1 MKRILIISASFAIAT
16 LSAQAQNYI
25 DHLQEQRA
33 GQGTVQVIQSKAIS
47 ELVNGTAPQQHTVAN
62 VATTSRNAEKSAP
75 SQKPTEP
82 SHKTTDTA
90 TTPHK
95 AESTTT
101 AQPETTIDTRRKVM
115 RGQKVQGYRVQVYSG
130 GNSRDDKNKA
140 QRIGNAMKEAFPTQ
154 PVYVHFYSPRWVC
167 RIGNFVDRE
176 DANECL
182 KQVRALGYSQAC
194 IVKGVITVK

>member
-1 MKRILIISASFAIAT
+1 MALAT
-16 LSAQAQNYI
+16 LTAQAQNYT

-33 GQGTVQVIQSKAIS
+33 GQGTVRVVESKAIS
-47 ELVNGTAPQQHTVAN
+47 DLVNGTALQQTS
-62 VATTSRNAEKSAP
+62 ATATASASKKAEKTSSNSKATEP
-75 SQKPTEP
+75 THKPTETTHKP
-82 SHKTTDTA
+82 TETSSNLHKTETGDQSQS
-90 TTPHK
+90 
-95 AESTTT
+95 ETTT
-101 AQPETTIDTRRKVM
+101 DTRRKVM

-154 PVYVHFYSPRWVC
+154 PVFVHFYSPRWVC
-167 RIGNFVDRE
+167 RIGNFLERE

-194 IVKGVITVK
+194 IVKGTITAK